1 MKINEVIS
9 VLKDLCV
16 INGFTFIGNPN
27 INNISDYL
35 LHLKYTGTYKLA
47 NRFINV
53 INKVLDAINFWQ
65 GTKDS
70 SKNGSASSV
79 IESLTVQQLPVNNVN
94 LLSKQKQK

>member
-27 INNISDYL
+27 INNISAYL

-53 INKVLDAINFWQ
+53 INKVLDAINF
-65 GTKDS
+65 
-70 SKNGSASSV
+70 
-79 IESLTVQQLPVNNVN
+79 
-94 LLSKQKQK
+94 